1 MNWRPS
7 EVDLSP
13 RKLAFFGHF
22 QPAFACP
29 VVFLA
34 EISSFQGSLVR
45 QMLLLAKEMKEK
57 VKNEIV
63 LHPPNSDA
71 RWGRR
76 LTQTHLFLFLYQ
88 VFFAC
93 QNHPEVLKHV
103 LQKWESDI

>member
-1 MNWRPS
+1 MDWRPS
-7 EVDLSP
+7 DVHPSP
-13 RKLAFFGHF
+13 RKLVFFGHF

-34 EISSFQGSLVR
+34 EISFFQGSLVR

-71 RWGRR
+71 RC
-76 LTQTHLFLFLYQ
+76 LPL
-88 VFFAC
+88 
-93 QNHPEVLKHV
+93 PPSPS
-103 LQKWESDI
+103 SDDVIYEQPLMS

>member
-1 MNWRPS
+1 MDWRPS
-7 EVDLSP
+7 DVHPSP
-13 RKLAFFGHF
+13 RKLVFFGHF

-34 EISSFQGSLVR
+34 EISFFQGSLVR

-71 RWGRR
+71 RWGSLEIFLGEGAVKEKTPCIKTR
-76 LTQTHLFLFLYQ
+76 THPSLLEKLI
-88 VFFAC
+88 
-93 QNHPEVLKHV
+93 EIKL
-103 LQKWESDI
+103 